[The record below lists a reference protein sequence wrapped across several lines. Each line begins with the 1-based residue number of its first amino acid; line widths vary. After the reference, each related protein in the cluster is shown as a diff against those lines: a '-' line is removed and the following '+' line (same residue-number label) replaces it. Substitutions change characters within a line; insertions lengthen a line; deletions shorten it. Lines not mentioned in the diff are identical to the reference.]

1 MKITVDREKF
11 AAAFQLAS
19 VVAPARSPK
28 AILRNIRMDVSG
40 FDGACPCMLM
50 ATDLELGVRV
60 EVGDVQCVEPGDV
73 LLPVDRMGMILRES
87 RDSTLAICTES
98 AGTIRV
104 EGERS
109 SFKLPSANVAEYPDV
124 AQFSGDKYHKLPA
137 RVLAELI
144 RRTAFACDT
153 DSSRY
158 ALGGVLLELI
168 DSEAV
173 AVATDGRRLAAMNC
187 RAESVNEHSTDGKAV
202 VVPQRAMK
210 LIERTLADCEG
221 DVQIVASNNDVLLRT
236 PSVTVFSRLVEGRF
250 PKWRDVF
257 PRRSDSVKIELTA
270 GPFHSAVRQ
279 AAIVTSDESK
289 GVDFTFGAGKATLA
303 AVAAERGQSRV
314 ELPIAYDGP
323 AITITLDPHYVGD
336 FLKVLEPERVFTLDV
351 KDENGAAVC
360 STDDGYRYVI
370 MPLARDKR
378 A

>member
-1 MKITVDREKF
+1 MRITVDREKF
-11 AAAFQLAS
+11 TAAFQLAS

-28 AILRNIRMDVSG
+28 AILRNVRMEIVGSYG
-40 FDGACPCMLM
+40 TARCTLM
-50 ATDLELGVRV
+50 ATDLELGARV

-73 LLPVDRMGMILRES
+73 LLPVDRMGLILRES

-109 SFKLPSANVAEYPDV
+109 SFKLPSANVAEYPAV
-124 AQFSGDKYHKLPA
+124 AEFSGEQYHKLPA

-153 DSSRY
+153 QSSRY
-158 ALGGVLLELI
+158 ALGGVLLEFLAV
-168 DSEAV
+168 EAN
-173 AVATDGRRLAAMNC
+173 AIATDGRRLAAMNC
-187 RAESVNEHSTDGKAV
+187 TAESVNGHSTDGKAV
-202 VVPQRAMK
+202 IVPQRAMK

-221 DVQIVASNNDVLLRT
+221 DVQFVASNNDVLLRT

-257 PRRSDSVKIELTA
+257 PRHADSAKIELTA

-323 AITITLDPHYVGD
+323 TISITLDPHYVGD
-336 FLKVLEPERVFTLDV
+336 FLKVLEPERVFTMAFRDS
-351 KDENGAAVC
+351 ECAAVC